1 MGIFKEDPRLH
12 GVMKTLKAMTC
23 TYGISNKKLS
33 FEQFTK

>member
-12 GVMKTLKAMTC
+12 GVMKTLKAMTG